1 MKKSDVIQA
10 IREATGLGA
19 GVVSSV
25 LSALEDVTLQ
35 RVAKGEEMLL
45 PGLGRLEIK
54 DRAAR
59 TGRNPRTGETFVVP
73 ASRRPAFKPTKAL
86 RDAAANSKELSN

>member
-10 IREATGLGA
+10 ICEATGLGA

-25 LSALEDVTLQ
+25 LSALEDLTLQ
-35 RVAKGEEMLL
+35 RVTKGDVMLL
-45 PGLGRLEIK
+45 PGIGRLEVK

-59 TGRNPRTGETFVVP
+59 TVRNPRTGEAFDVP

-86 RDAAANSKELSN
+86 RDAAAYSN